1 MNMLTV
7 NYPEKNI
14 GPSAGT
20 KWQSK
25 SIFCLILVILNDQNK
40 LLKSEQFL
48 KPEVLK
54 EHVVWNLPCSPVD
67 WKLEATGGKL
77 IILEDSLSS
86 IPPKLF

>member
-1 MNMLTV
+1 MLTV

-20 KWQSK
+20 KWQGK

-40 LLKSEQFL
+40 LIKTVKFV

-54 EHVVWNLPCSPVD
+54 E
-67 WKLEATGGKL
+67 LEIGGNWRE
-77 IILEDSLSS
+77 INYIGGFS
-86 IPPKLF
+86 I